1 MPPDAARV
9 RILDDWRAGQAERRA
24 DRSAF
29 ADRALWL
36 WGAAILV
43 AMLLYMLIGPTPYQ
57 HEAAL
62 DPDTGA
68 NTVSPINR
76 VIWLALF
83 AAAAPILWFRRAVL
97 MESLLRL
104 WPLILL
110 FCWFSATT
118 RWALDPNVSNKRL
131 FLYLIATAICL
142 SVSLGVREGR
152 RMHQALAV
160 AAALMVAIDLGS
172 WVIAPAK
179 SMTELGLAGI
189 HTHKNTLGSAM
200 MLCGLVCGSYLLTQ
214 RTFMGRLF
222 WGAVLAAAFVLLVA
236 SKSKTSLAIFL
247 VASAAA
253 PVLAL
258 ILRQRASLIWALT
271 ASVLAGLG
279 ALALGWFGWCFAE
292 GRDPFSPLRDVTF
305 TQRRDVWVFVIGI
318 LSQHPWTGVGFGS
331 MWDVDAAVQPSLQTD
346 FWFAKP
352 DAFTNE
358 AHNGYLDLAVT
369 TGVFGLLGSLALLM
383 RWIWRSLGMLRLAQV
398 SPEPKDR
405 QALPYSLYLGLFPL
419 LFFVHNFMESS
430 YFTANATFGT
440 LILLIGTDV
449 DLRWPDRSRPG
460 GLNAPD
466 FGSGR

>member
-1 MPPDAARV
+1 MPPDAARI
-9 RILDDWRAGQAERRA
+9 RILDDWRAGHAERRA
-24 DRSAF
+24 DQAAF

-43 AMLLYMLIGPTPYQ
+43 VMLLYMLIGPTPYQ

-83 AAAAPILWFRRAVL
+83 AMAAPILWFRRAVL
-97 MESLLRL
+97 VESLLRL
-104 WPLILL
+104 WPLLVM
-110 FCWFSATT
+110 FAWFSATT
-118 RWALDPNVSNKRL
+118 RWALDPGVSNKRL
-131 FLYLIATAICL
+131 FLYLISAAICL
-142 SVSLGVREGR
+142 AVSLGVREGR

-160 AAALMVAIDLGS
+160 AAALMVAIDFGS
-172 WVIAPAK
+172 WVVVPAK
-179 SMTELGLAGI
+179 AMTELGLAGI

-200 MLCGLVCGSYLLTQ
+200 MLSGLVCGSYLLTQ
-214 RTFMGRLF
+214 KTFLGRLF
-222 WGAVLAAAFVLLVA
+222 WGGVLAAAFVLLVA
-236 SKSKTSLAIFL
+236 SKSKTSLAIFIA
-247 VASAAA
+247 ASAAA

-258 ILRQRASLIWALT
+258 ILRQRASFIWALA
-271 ASVLAGLG
+271 ASALAGLG
-279 ALALGWFGWCFAE
+279 ALALAWLGWCDSQ
-292 GRDPFSPLRDVTF
+292 GLDPLAPIRNVTF
-305 TQRRDVWVFVIGI
+305 TQRRDVWVFALGVFA
-318 LSQHPWTGVGFGS
+318 QHPWTGVGFGS

-346 FWFAKP
+346 LWFAKP

-358 AHNGYLDLAVT
+358 AHNGYIDLLAT
-369 TGVFGLLGSLALLM
+369 TGIFGLLGSLAMLL
-383 RWIWRSLGMLRLAQV
+383 RWIWRSLGMIRLAQI
-398 SPEPKDR
+398 SPYAIDR
-405 QALPYSLYLGLFPL
+405 MALPYSLYLGLFPL

-449 DLRWPDRSRPG
+449 DLRWPDRRRPG